1 MSTRASTR
9 RGTSAAAAPRP
20 RHGASGPVAAFIA
33 FVIAAIGGSIDAF
46 TGPGLRT
53 LFAVSLIVGT
63 ILAALVVAW
72 QESLWVIFAPPL
84 ICLALALINVL
95 ATSHSAVG
103 LAADYLTHGFPP
115 IAIAVGAA
123 ALINGVRALAARN
136 R

>member
-1 MSTRASTR
+1 MSTSASTR
-9 RGTSAAAAPRP
+9 RARSAPAAPAP
-20 RHGASGPVAAFIA
+20 RHGASGPVAAFIV

-53 LFAVSLIVGT
+53 LFAVTLIVGT
-63 ILAALVVAW
+63 IFGALIVAW
-72 QESLWVIFAPPL
+72 QESLWVVFAPPL

-123 ALINGVRALAARN
+123 AVINGVRAFAGR
-136 R
+136 RR

>member
-9 RGTSAAAAPRP
+9 RRASAAATPRP
-20 RHGASGPVAAFIA
+20 RHGTSGPVAALIV
-33 FVIAAIGGSIDAF
+33 FVIAALGGMIDVF

-53 LFAVSLIVGT
+53 LFAIALIAGT
-63 ILAALVVAW
+63 VIAALLVAW
-72 QESLWVIFAPPL
+72 QESLWVVFAPPL
-84 ICLALALINVL
+84 ICLALALINVV

-115 IAIAVGAA
+115 IAVAVGAA
-123 ALINGVRALAARN
+123 ALINGVRALAARS